1 MTLKINIA
9 RLKNKF
15 IEIGSIG
22 KIENKGITR
31 LAFSKEYDEARNILK
46 NYMENIGLNT
56 EIDGVGNLIGTYKG
70 KNSNLPS
77 IVMASHLDT
86 VPNGGLFD
94 GALGIFAGLEVIE
107 SIRENNIKLN
117 HNIKV
122 IAFNAEEGS
131 AMGGTFGSRAMM
143 GMVDLNDENVNV
155 NLKTCGL
162 HIDDV
167 KNSIKKIDDFKDYLE
182 LHVSQ
187 ESTLENEDISIG
199 IPQGIS
205 SIVRYKIVCIGEI
218 NHAGTTLMK
227 NRKDALIAS
236 SKLMLKIKEITENI
250 GDSLVATVG
259 ELEVFPGAVNVIPG
273 KVEMV
278 LELRDIENKNIE
290 RAVLE
295 IMENSKKISN
305 GEFEFK
311 KIIEKPTVMMDEELI
326 NIIKDNCEK
335 NDIEYKMMISGA
347 GHDAK
352 SFADKIPTAMI
363 FVPSVNGKSH
373 CPEEDTKFI
382 DIEKGVKVL
391 LDTVISLDK

>member
-1 MTLKINIA
+1 MKINIS

-22 KIENKGITR
+22 KINNKGISR
-31 LAFSKEYDEARNILK
+31 LAFSKDYDEARNLLMI
-46 NYMENIGLNT
+46 YMESIGLDL

-77 IVMASHLDT
+77 IVIASHLDT

-107 SIRENNIKLN
+107 SIKENNIDLD

-131 AMGGTFGSRAMM
+131 AMGGTFGSRAMT
-143 GMVDLNDENVNV
+143 GMIDLDSNDTKT
-155 NLKTCGL
+155 NLETCGL
-162 HIDDV
+162 NIQDV
-167 KNSIKKIDDFKDYLE
+167 EESIKKIDEFKSYLE

-187 ESTLENEDISIG
+187 ESTLDKENIPIG
-199 IPQGIS
+199 IPKGIA
-205 SIVRYKIVCIGEI
+205 SIVRYRIKCVGES

-227 NRKDALIAS
+227 DRKDALLES
-236 SKLMLKIKEITENI
+236 SRLMIKIKDISQKI
-250 GDSLVATVG
+250 GETLVATVG
-259 ELEVFPGAVNVIPG
+259 DLKVLPGAVNVIPG
-273 KVEMV
+273 EVDMI
-278 LELRDIENKNIE
+278 LELRDINEKNIE
-290 RAVLE
+290 EAMSKIISE
-295 IMENSKKISN
+295 SKKIPN
-305 GEFEFK
+305 VKFKFK

-326 NIIKDNCEK
+326 NIIKDACRK
-335 NDIEYKMMISGA
+335 NNIEYKMMISGA

-352 SFADKIPTAMI
+352 SFADKIPTAII
-363 FVPSVNGKSH
+363 FVPSVKGKSH
-373 CPEEDTKFI
+373 CPEEDTKWI

>member
-1 MTLKINIA
+1 MKINIS
-9 RLKNKF
+9 RLKNKL

-46 NYMENIGLNT
+46 NYMDNIGLNT

-77 IVMASHLDT
+77 IIIASHLDT

-107 SIRENNIKLN
+107 SIKENNIDLD

-131 AMGGTFGSRAMM
+131 AMGGTFGSRAMT
-143 GMVDLNDENVNV
+143 GMIDLDSNDTKT
-155 NLKTCGL
+155 NLETCGL
-162 HIDDV
+162 NIQDV
-167 KNSIKKIDDFKDYLE
+167 EESIKKIDKFKSYLE

-199 IPQGIS
+199 IPKGIS
-205 SIVRYKIVCIGEI
+205 SIVRYKIVCIGES

-295 IMENSKKISN
+295 IMENSKEISN
-305 GEFEFK
+305 GEFEFE
-311 KIIEKPTVMMDEELI
+311 KIIEKPTVMMNKKIVKTIEESC
-326 NIIKDNCEK
+326 KK
-335 NDIEYKMMISGA
+335 NSIDYKLMISGA

-352 SFADKIPTAMI
+352 SFADKLPTAMI
-363 FVPSVNGKSH
+363 FVPSVDGKSH
-373 CPEEDTKFI
+373 CPEEFTKWS
-382 DIEKGVKVL
+382 DIEKGCKIL
-391 LDTVISLDK
+391 LDTV